1 MKENTQFSAQDT
13 ENLILMATKMSDYIF
28 LLIEEINEIAPIA
41 HIHGWRCN
49 SERRKAGEA
58 LRREIFKVGSKINIP
73 ANIQHKL
80 AKAAKE

>member
-13 ENLILMATKMSDYIF
+13 ENLILMATKMSDYIIM
-28 LLIEEINEIAPIA
+28 LIEELNETLPIA
-41 HIHGWRCN
+41 HAHGWRPN
-49 SERRKAGEA
+49 PNQREEGKL
-58 LRREIFKVGSKINIP
+58 LRREIFKLGSKINIP